1 MLQYVRSHLLPY
13 LRTQVL
19 PSKPTQLL
27 IQTWLK
33 WDRDNVPGMAVAL
46 SYCALFSDE
55 VSASHR
61 AAP

>member
-1 MLQYVRSHLLPY
+1 MLQYVRSRLLPY

-19 PSKPTQLL
+19 PSKPAQLL

-33 WDRDNVPGMAVAL
+33 WDRDNVPGMAAWL
-46 SYCALFSDE
+46 YYALFSDE
-55 VSASHR
+55 VSAPHR